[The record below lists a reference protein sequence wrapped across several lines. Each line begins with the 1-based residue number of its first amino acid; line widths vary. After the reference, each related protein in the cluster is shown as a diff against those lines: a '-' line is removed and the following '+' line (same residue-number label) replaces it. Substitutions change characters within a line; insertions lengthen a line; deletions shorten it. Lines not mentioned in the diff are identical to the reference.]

1 MPPIAVFGSL
11 GISCRR
17 SACSF
22 ASKLVGILTALTN
35 PEIDLTN
42 LTIPLPMPVSSNAR
56 VIGRNFIFIG
66 LEAVITLV
74 CALLTTVVIARVIG
88 PTRLGYFNLIFW
100 LTSIT
105 CSVGSLGIPLTT
117 FKYMGEFLGGGQKEL
132 ARAVFFYNLWAQ
144 TVIASVLTV
153 ISMIAVL
160 TFVDPAYR
168 VCSALLVLS
177 MVPNMIT
184 FVPSQANSAA
194 EDAALNTRGALVGAV
209 VYVIAVAVSLLL
221 GWNLIGIAAGVL
233 LYRAAE
239 LAVKILPVLRSMK
252 TVAAV
257 PLPREIRKRM
267 FSFSGLSTGLM
278 ILQIVIWDRS
288 DIIFLK
294 LLQPD
299 IRQLAF
305 FSVCFSVA
313 DRLMRVPQ
321 TFANALSATQM
332 AEYGRD
338 KNRLFKMTSQASTYV
353 LMGALPI
360 LIGIACIGGPF
371 VRVMYGPQYLQ
382 AIPVFIVV
390 ALLSIPKAVLTP
402 AQSLL
407 YSAEDLGFI
416 LKWGCIS
423 AAINVLLDVALIP
436 SQGAIGAAWAN
447 GVAQTIAAVSI
458 WGRVLARYPVRID
471 MPALLRLA
479 AATLTM
485 AIVVLGIVATPLSAL
500 MKLSVA
506 VPAGVVVFLIT
517 SRLFMV
523 LQKDDRRRLLVLS
536 ALLPAPVASSFS
548 RLVDFLVPQTP
559 VAEISR

>member
-1 MPPIAVFGSL
+1 MS
-11 GISCRR
+11 
-17 SACSF
+17 
-22 ASKLVGILTALTN
+22 TLTN
-35 PEIDLTN
+35 PA
-42 LTIPLPMPVSSNAR
+42 PASAHSNAK
-56 VIGRNFIFIG
+56 VIGRNFIFMG
-66 LEAVITLV
+66 LEVLITLV
-74 CALLTTVVIARVIG
+74 CTLLTTVVIARVIG
-88 PTRLGYFNLIFW
+88 PTLLGYFNLIFW

-144 TVIASVLTV
+144 TVIACVLTA
-153 ISMIAVL
+153 IGLIAA
-160 TFVDPAYR
+160 FIMVDPAYR
-168 VCSALLVLS
+168 LFSALLVLS

-184 FVPSQANSAA
+184 FVPSQANCAA
-194 EDAALNTRGALVGAV
+194 EDASLNTRGALVGAI

-221 GWNLIGIAAGVL
+221 GWNLVGIAAGVV
-233 LYRAAE
+233 LYRTAE
-239 LAVKILPVLRSMK
+239 LAVKTVPVFRSMK
-252 TVAAV
+252 SVPRV

-338 KNRLFKMTSQASTYV
+338 KERLFRMTSKASTYV
-353 LMGALPI
+353 LLGALPI
-360 LIGIACIGGPF
+360 LIGVACIGGPF
-371 VRVMYGPQYLQ
+371 VRVMYGSQYLP

-390 ALLSIPKAVLTP
+390 ALLSIPKAILTP
-402 AQSLL
+402 AQTLL

-416 LKWGCIS
+416 LKWGCV
-423 AAINVLLDVALIP
+423 AAVINVLLDLALIP
-436 SQGAIGAAWAN
+436 SHGALGAAWAN
-447 GVAQTIAAVSI
+447 GAAQSFAALTI
-458 WGRVLARYPVRID
+458 WGRVLVRYPVRID
-471 MPALLRLA
+471 VHVLLRLA
-479 AATLTM
+479 AATLAM
-485 AIVVLGIVATPLSAL
+485 AIVVLGIVAMPFSAL
-500 MKLSVA
+500 LKLCLA
-506 VPAGVVVFLIT
+506 VPAGAIVFLVT
-517 SRLFMV
+517 SRMFMV
-523 LQKDDRRRLLVLS
+523 LQKDDRRRLLQLS
-536 ALLPAPVASSFS
+536 ALLPTPVGSSFK
-548 RLVDFLVPQTP
+548 RLVDFLVPQP
-559 VAEISR
+559 AIIEVAR

>member
-1 MPPIAVFGSL
+1 MTAISNPEISL
-11 GISCRR
+11 S
-17 SACSF
+17 
-22 ASKLVGILTALTN
+22 TLTN
-35 PEIDLTN
+35 PA
-42 LTIPLPMPVSSNAR
+42 PASAHSNAK
-56 VIGRNFIFIG
+56 VIGRNFIFMG
-66 LEAVITLV
+66 LEVLITLV
-74 CALLTTVVIARVIG
+74 CTLLTTVVIARVIG
-88 PTRLGYFNLIFW
+88 PTLLGYFNLIFW

-144 TVIASVLTV
+144 TVIACVLTA
-153 ISMIAVL
+153 IGLIAA
-160 TFVDPAYR
+160 FIMVDPAYR
-168 VCSALLVLS
+168 LFSALLVLS

-184 FVPSQANSAA
+184 FVPSQANCAA
-194 EDAALNTRGALVGAV
+194 EDASLNTRGALVGAI

-221 GWNLIGIAAGVL
+221 GWNLVGIAAGVV
-233 LYRAAE
+233 LYRTAE
-239 LAVKILPVLRSMK
+239 LAVKTVPVFRSMK
-252 TVAAV
+252 SVPRV

-338 KNRLFKMTSQASTYV
+338 KERLFRMTSKASTYV
-353 LMGALPI
+353 LLGALPI
-360 LIGIACIGGPF
+360 LIGVACIGGPF
-371 VRVMYGPQYLQ
+371 VRVMYGSQYLP

-390 ALLSIPKAVLTP
+390 ALLSIPKAILTP
-402 AQSLL
+402 AQTLL

-416 LKWGCIS
+416 LKWGCV
-423 AAINVLLDVALIP
+423 AAVINVLLDLALIP
-436 SQGAIGAAWAN
+436 SHGALGAAWAN
-447 GVAQTIAAVSI
+447 GAAQSFAALTI
-458 WGRVLARYPVRID
+458 WGRVLVRYPVRID
-471 MPALLRLA
+471 VHVLLRLA
-479 AATLTM
+479 AATLAM
-485 AIVVLGIVATPLSAL
+485 AIVVLGIVAMPFSAL
-500 MKLSVA
+500 LKLCLA
-506 VPAGVVVFLIT
+506 VPAGAIVFLVT
-517 SRLFMV
+517 SRMFMV
-523 LQKDDRRRLLVLS
+523 LQKDDRRRLLQLS
-536 ALLPAPVASSFS
+536 ALLPTPVGSSFK
-548 RLVDFLVPQTP
+548 RLVDFLVPQP
-559 VAEISR
+559 AIIEVAR

>member
-1 MPPIAVFGSL
+1 L
-11 GISCRR
+11 TTL
-17 SACSF
+17 
-22 ASKLVGILTALTN
+22 AS
-35 PEIDLTN
+35 
-42 LTIPLPMPVSSNAR
+42 PLPIPAPSNAK

-66 LEAVITLV
+66 LEVVITLV
-74 CALLTTVVIARVIG
+74 CTLLTTVVIARVIG
-88 PTRLGYFNLIFW
+88 PTRLGYFNLVLW

-117 FKYMGEFLGGGQKEL
+117 FKYMGEFLGGGQRGL

-144 TVIASVLTV
+144 TVIACVLAAL
-153 ISMIAVL
+153 SMIAVF
-160 TFVDPAYR
+160 TIVDPGYR
-168 VCSALLVLS
+168 FCSALLVLS

-194 EDAALNTRGALVGAV
+194 EDAALNTWGALVGAI

-221 GWNLIGIAAGVL
+221 GWNLVGIAAGVL
-233 LYRAAE
+233 LYRTVE
-239 LAVKILPVLRSMK
+239 LAVKIVPVLRSMK
-252 TVAAV
+252 TVPRV
-257 PLPREIRKRM
+257 PLPLGIRKRM

-313 DRLMRVPQ
+313 DRLMRIPQ

-338 KNRLFKMTSQASTYV
+338 KDRLFKMTSQASMYV
-353 LMGALPI
+353 LLGALPI
-360 LIGIACIGGPF
+360 LIGVACIGGPF
-371 VRVMYGPQYLQ
+371 VQVMYGSQYLP

-402 AQSLL
+402 ALTLL
-407 YSAEDLGFI
+407 YSAEDLGFV
-416 LKWGCIS
+416 LKWGCV
-423 AAINVLLDVALIP
+423 AALINVLIDVALIP
-436 SQGAIGAAWAN
+436 SHGAIGAAWAN
-447 GVAQTIAAVSI
+447 GIAQTVAALTI
-458 WGRVLARYPVRID
+458 WGRVLVRFPVRID
-471 MPALLRLA
+471 MPVLLRLA
-479 AATLTM
+479 AATLAM
-485 AIVVLGIVATPLSAL
+485 AIVVLGIVAMPLNPV
-500 MKLSVA
+500 MKLSLA
-506 VPAGVVVFLIT
+506 IPAGAIVFAIT
-517 SRLFMV
+517 SRMFMV

-536 ALLPAPVASSFS
+536 ALLPTPVASSFK
-548 RLVDFLVPQTP
+548 RLVDFLVPPSP
-559 VAEISR
+559 VVEVSS

>member
-1 MPPIAVFGSL
+1 LLALLSNKPAD
-11 GISCRR
+11 
-17 SACSF
+17 
-22 ASKLVGILTALTN
+22 ILTTLSN
-35 PEIDLTN
+35 PEISLTTP
-42 LTIPLPMPVSSNAR
+42 TIPAPASAPSNAK
-56 VIGRNFIFIG
+56 VIGRNFIFLG
-66 LEAVITLV
+66 LEVVITLV
-74 CALLTTVVIARVIG
+74 CTLLTTVFIARVIG

-117 FKYMGEFLGGGQKEL
+117 FKYMGEFLGGGRKDL

-144 TVIASVLTV
+144 TVIASVLTA
-153 ISMIAVL
+153 IGMIAVF
-160 TFVDPAYR
+160 TIVNPEYR
-168 VCSALLVLS
+168 SCAVLLVLS

-194 EDAALNTRGALVGAV
+194 EDAALNTRGAFVGAM
-209 VYVIAVAVSLLL
+209 VYVVAVAASLLL

-233 LYRAAE
+233 LYRSAE
-239 LAVKILPVLRSMK
+239 LGVKIVPVLKSMEA
-252 TVAAV
+252 VPHV
-257 PLPREIRKRM
+257 PLPAEIRKRM

-313 DRLMRVPQ
+313 DRLMQMPQ

-338 KNRLFKMTSQASTYV
+338 KDRLFRMTSKASTYV
-353 LMGALPI
+353 LLGALPI
-360 LIGIACIGGPF
+360 LIGVACIGGPF
-371 VRVMYGPQYLQ
+371 VRVIYGSQYLP

-390 ALLSIPKAVLTP
+390 ALFSIPKAILTP

-416 LKWGCIS
+416 LKWGCIA
-423 AAINVLLDVALIP
+423 AAINVLLDFVLIP
-436 SQGAIGAAWAN
+436 SHGAIGAAWAN
-447 GVAQTIAAVSI
+447 GIAQTFAAVSI

-471 MPALLRLA
+471 VPVLLRLS
-479 AATLTM
+479 AATLAM
-485 AIVVLGIVATPLSAL
+485 AIVVVSIVAVPFNPL

-506 VPAGVVVFLIT
+506 IPAGAIVFLVT
-517 SRLFMV
+517 SRMFSV
-523 LQKDDRRRLLVLS
+523 LQKDDRRRLLVFS
-536 ALLPAPVASSFS
+536 ALLPTAVGSSLK
-548 RLVDFLVPQTP
+548 RLVNFLIPQPP
-559 VAEISR
+559 VVESSR